1 MGGGLIEPADGARG
15 SVRTGDLGRALLDLE
30 GAGETIEET
39 LASIGQGQRPGER
52 LRPGPADAL
61 GDSLSDRP
69 RGQTLLEGVRCDEDR
84 KTRHVANWIR

>member
-1 MGGGLIEPADGARG
+1 MGGGLKEPADGARG

-61 GDSLSDRP
+61 GDSLGVVIAPQRQGVARCGDRL
-69 RGQTLLEGVRCDEDR
+69 GYS
-84 KTRHVANWIR
+84 